1 LKPALA
7 NNSVRPYLEN
17 PFMKIE
23 LVEWFK
29 VKALSLSPSTI
40 NKKKNHTKCPPHS
53 VRMTIIKNTNNNFWQ
68 GCGEEHC
75 WWECKL
81 IQPLWETILR
91 ALRKLKME
99 LSYDPAISILGI

>member
-1 LKPALA
+1 
-7 NNSVRPYLEN
+7 
-17 PFMKIE
+17 
-23 LVEWFK
+23 
-29 VKALSLSPSTI
+29 
-40 NKKKNHTKCPPHS
+40 
-53 VRMTIIKNTNNNFWQ
+53 MTIIKNTNNNFWQ